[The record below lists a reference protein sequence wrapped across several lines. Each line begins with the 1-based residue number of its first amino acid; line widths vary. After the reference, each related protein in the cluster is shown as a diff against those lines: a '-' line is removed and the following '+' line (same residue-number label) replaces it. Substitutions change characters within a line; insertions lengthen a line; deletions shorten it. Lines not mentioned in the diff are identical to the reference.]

1 MIPQPGSSR
10 SPWDILETQDLKS
23 TPDLFSQNLHFDR
36 IPGGFMGRV
45 KTEKWCSRCPGTI
58 GFQKALLRITML
70 EVTEN
75 KVFLPDRLALGD
87 RHLLS
92 SIIPLSDAMSQESFG
107 YK

>member
-1 MIPQPGSSR
+1 
-10 SPWDILETQDLKS
+10 
-23 TPDLFSQNLHFDR
+23 
-36 IPGGFMGRV
+36 MGRV

-75 KVFLPDRLALGD
+75 KVFLPDHLALGD

-92 SIIPLSDAMSQESFG
+92 SIIPLSDSMSQESFG